1 MRETVT
7 EMATGCLR
15 MVKMD
20 IFVLITKD
28 LPLVSNQKMELCLFN
43 ILFVSVILRNQLV
56 NKMIKAECYIFS
68 FVHKTKSMKPTF
80 T

>member
-1 MRETVT
+1 MRDTVT

-28 LPLVSNQKMELCLFN
+28 LPLVCNQKMELCLY
-43 ILFVSVILRNQLV
+43 VIVLTNPQPV
-56 NKMIKAECYIFS
+56 
-68 FVHKTKSMKPTF
+68 
-80 T
+80 